1 MMSNTQP
8 REVRRQDASSFD
20 PKMFY
25 TLNNLVLPGY
35 TLNAGWTGGN
45 PQALINVTKYRDYS
59 SENWQLFYQS
69 GRYFIRNYDY
79 GAGWQLGLTD
89 GDKNAPKMYA
99 RSGSVAQQWTL
110 KQVDGGWEMGNELL
124 GSDSVL
130 GMPRGWS
137 LPAMR
142 TIEKDGAVWNITS
155 NPSAAEL
162 KPPTGLMIQNVDNFE
177 GATTTPSPTAPSAS
191 QASAT
196 PTNASLT
203 GLPTLPSD
211 SSPSRPTSTPASS
224 TSAQSSSA
232 LSSGAIAGIA
242 IGAVALLGIAIF
254 ALWFFLFRKK
264 RTPYPH
270 GELHEV
276 PGHPVAT
283 EKYAYHQ
290 SAELPSPPVEIMTR
304 DNETMFGRAELG
316 STR

>member
-1 MMSNTQP
+1 MVNTHLQQ
-8 REVRRQDASSFD
+8 VRRQDTSSFD
-20 PKMFY
+20 SKMFY
-25 TLNNLVLPGY
+25 TLNNLALPGY
-35 TLNAGWTGGN
+35 TLNAGWTDGN
-45 PQALINVTKYRDYS
+45 PQALVNVTKYRDYS

-79 GAGWQLGLTD
+79 GAGWQLGLAD

-99 RSGSVAQQWTL
+99 RSGSVAQQWTV
-110 KQVDGGWEMGNELL
+110 KQVDGGWEIGNELL
-124 GSDSVL
+124 GSNSVL
-130 GMPRGWS
+130 GMPKGWS

-142 TIEKDGAVWNITS
+142 TGEKDGAVWNITS
-155 NPSAAEL
+155 NPSAARL
-162 KPPTGLMIQNVDNFE
+162 KPPTGLMVQDVDNFE
-177 GATTTPSPTAPSAS
+177 GATTSPSPTPTSAS
-191 QASAT
+191 RASAT
-196 PTNASLT
+196 PTNISLT
-203 GLPTLPSD
+203 GLPTLSSD
-211 SSPSRPTSTPASS
+211 SLQSRPTSTPAPSTSTQTSS
-224 TSAQSSSA
+224 T

-242 IGAVALLGIAIF
+242 IGAIALLGVAIF

-264 RTPYPH
+264 RAPYSHSEPY
-270 GELHEV
+270 EV